1 MKYLFILLVVLVII
15 WAIKRGRAK
24 PSSDRPDASEAAK
37 PSEMV
42 TCAHC
47 GIHLP
52 HDEAVTGEKGV
63 YCSTE
68 HRTAAQ
74 DRNPN

>member
-1 MKYLFILLVVLVII
+1 MKYLFLLLVVLVII

-24 PSSDRPDASEAAK
+24 PSSDRPAASEAAK